1 MNIVIP
7 MGGQG
12 ERFKQAGYGV
22 YKPFLP
28 LQDGRAMIEHVLE
41 CYPPA
46 AHFILVVRKEHMEE
60 LAEAIPEFKARIF
73 LCEERTPG
81 PLQTLLW
88 TKGVKEVVGTEDPL
102 LIADC
107 DSLISPRE
115 LVSALDTFSLT
126 EADGGVTV
134 RHCLDEGCSYAKV
147 DAYGWVKETREKDP
161 FTSTSTTGPYWFRR
175 GMDLVR
181 YGSKAMGDGVR
192 SISPVYNY
200 FLEDGKRVKAIAV
213 NSFRHLGTPEAYE
226 TAINNTLSAK

>member
-7 MGGQG
+7 MGGEG
-12 ERFKQAGYGV
+12 ARFKEAGYGV

-28 LQDGRAMIEHVLE
+28 MLDGRAMIEHVLE
-41 CYPPA
+41 CYPA
-46 AHFILVVRKEHMEE
+46 DAKYVLVVRKEHLGE
-60 LAEAIPEFKARIF
+60 LAEFMPDFKARIF

-88 TKGVKEVVGTEDPL
+88 TKGVQEIIGGEEPL

-107 DSLISPRE
+107 DSLISPKE
-115 LVSALDTFSLT
+115 LVAALDTFCLT

-134 RHCLDEGCSYAKV
+134 RHCMDEGCSYAKV
-147 DAYGWVKETREKDP
+147 NAYGWVKETREKDP
-161 FTSTSTTGPYWFRR
+161 FTSTSTTGPYWFRSGR
-175 GMDLVR
+175 EFVR

-200 FLEDGKRVKAIAV
+200 FLEDDKRVKAVSV
-213 NSFRHLGTPEAYE
+213 NTFRHLGTPEAYE
-226 TAINNTLSAK
+226 QAISSNLSAK